1 MTAFF
6 ETELGGAAP
15 LTKKDQLVFVEYV
28 ESFRQYQ
35 DTIPEVDS
43 MMMDGVMS
51 YDTTGYR
58 YEDSGK
64 SISRGPGSYFF
75 WDTYMRD
82 IPFTKTQTFYSIGKV
97 FDIFINSNKM
107 TFPTVYTDSEF
118 WKIFDFKFL
127 AGGPFKA
134 QQVENQE
141 QLIVISRKACGE
153 YFGNGDSDFESVIGK
168 EIILDR
174 KHFKVIGV
182 IDRVNNSMR
191 ALQAAAYVPLTNMDS
206 KLLSNKKS
214 LNGRFSAV
222 FLAENSSTVSKVKEE
237 LVKKSTLIPMPNPT
251 QFNQLAYYPGNF
263 IEMYVFKA
271 SGMFDDPEKSYQ
283 YVKGIM
289 LFLLLLFFMLPT
301 LNLIN
306 LNVSRIM
313 ERSSEIGVRKAFG
326 ANSGNILFQF
336 VFENIVLTLIGGIIG
351 FVLALLLINV
361 INGSDF
367 LNGVLLTFNYKVFI
381 YSLLICLFFGI
392 LSGFIPAYRM
402 SRIHIINALK
412 NNQL

>member
-15 LTKKDQLVFVEYV
+15 LTKKDQLVFIDYI

-43 MMMDGVMS
+43 IMMDGTMS

-58 YEDSGK
+58 YEDSGR
-64 SISRGPGSYFF
+64 SMSRGPGAYFF

-82 IPFTKTQTFYSIGKV
+82 IPFTQTQSFYSIGKV
-97 FDIFINSNKM
+97 FDIFLNSNKL
-107 TFPTVYTDSEF
+107 TFPTVYTDAEF

-127 AGGPFKA
+127 AGTSFKT
-134 QQVENQE
+134 QQVQNQE
-141 QLIVISRKACGE
+141 QVIVISRKACGE
-153 YFGNGDSDFESVIGK
+153 YFGNEDSDFESVIGK

-182 IDRVNNSMR
+182 IDLVNNSMSLLK
-191 ALQAAAYVPLTNMDS
+191 ASAYIPLTNMDS
-206 KLLSNKKS
+206 KMLANKER
-214 LNGRFSAV
+214 LNGQFKGV
-222 FLAENSSTVSKVKEE
+222 FLAEHPSKVDNVKEE
-237 LVKKSTLIPMPNPT
+237 LVKKSEVIPMPNPD
-251 QFNQLAYYPGNF
+251 QFNQLEYFPGSF
-263 IEMYVFKA
+263 LEMYV
-271 SGMFDDPEKSYQ
+271 SNTTRMFNDPEKSYR
-283 YVKGIM
+283 YGIGIFT
-289 LFLLLLFFMLPT
+289 FLLILFFMLPT

-306 LNVSRIM
+306 LNVSRIL

-367 LNGVLLTFNYKVFI
+367 LNGTILSFNYKVFI